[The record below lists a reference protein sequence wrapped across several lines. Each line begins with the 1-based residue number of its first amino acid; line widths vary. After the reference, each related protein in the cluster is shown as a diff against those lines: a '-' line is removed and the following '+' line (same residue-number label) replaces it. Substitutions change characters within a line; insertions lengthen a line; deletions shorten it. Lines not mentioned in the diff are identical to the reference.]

1 MPMKDLILQLPIQL
15 KQIEICF
22 KDRPCL
28 NQLDQQE
35 TEKTGKI

>member
-1 MPMKDLILQLPIQL
+1 MLQLPIQL
-15 KQIEICF
+15 KQIEIRF
-22 KDRPCL
+22 KDSPCL